1 MLTFA
6 DSLIPPLSQEP
17 RQMPTPTNSLQDL
30 AELDRDVT
38 RAEVDG
44 DVATL
49 DALATDDFTL
59 VGRVGFVLDK
69 QQWLDRYRGGG
80 LRTTA
85 LAFEDAVTRVH
96 GDCAIRIRRHVQQ
109 AEFQGRPVNGEFR
122 ATPIAVQDGGR
133 WRLAGVH
140 LSPIGGPPPFAA
152 PGGKPEDG

>member
-1 MLTFA
+1 MPNHT
-6 DSLIPPLSQEP
+6 IPLQE
-17 RQMPTPTNSLQDL
+17 LVD
-30 AELDRDVT
+30 LDRAVA

-44 DVATL
+44 DADTL

-59 VGRVGFVLDK
+59 VGPVGFVLDK

-80 LRTTA
+80 LRTHA

-96 GDCAIRIRRHVQQ
+96 GDCAIRIGRHVQE

-122 ATPIAVQDGGR
+122 ATHVAVRDGGR

-152 PGGKPEDG
+152 PAGPEAPR